1 MEEEMMQ
8 GGGEAPMG
16 GPAAPDMGPD
26 EEQLNEAVM
35 MIVEE
40 LMKQWQETGEVAGQ
54 KIESEQEAKKY
65 AMALAMEEL
74 EKQAQGGAE
83 QAPPPQ
89 DGGMAPAGGG
99 MAPPMGGGGAPPMM

>member
-8 GGGEAPMG
+8 GGEAPMG
-16 GPAAPDMGPD
+16 GPAAPDMGP
-26 EEQLNEAVM
+26 EEQQMQEAVM

-40 LMKQWQETGEVAGQ
+40 LMKQWKETGEVGGQ
-54 KIESEQEAKKY
+54 KIENEQEAKKY

-74 EKQAQGGAE
+74 EKQAQGGG

-89 DGGMAPAGGG
+89 GGGMAPPQGGG
-99 MAPPMGGGGAPPMM
+99 APPMGGGGAPPMM